1 MQYTLR
7 DKSEEGNFQE
17 NKLMKET
24 NGSRMSKHLKTENHF
39 MTGSQIL
46 HSLGGCNLRKL
57 MSNWGFI
64 AQS

>member
-24 NGSRMSKHLKTENHF
+24 NGSRMYEHLKTANHF
-39 MTGSQIL
+39 MTGSQITK
-46 HSLGGCNLRKL
+46 HFYTA
-57 MSNWGFI
+57 W
-64 AQS
+64 AVVT